1 MLQKWKICCFI
12 GSLLSPRINYS
23 RNGCKRF
30 GFRLE
35 KQKLGIDSD
44 GDEISSCTV
53 ERDHSAIFTKP
64 EPSGSKQK
72 VALKAVKQALS
83 NSTDKR
89 MTVEAAV
96 SEIANSLITT
106 PSNKRNNS
114 ARQLLG
120 SLMAGGFLSSEL
132 INDEG
137 WIWLA

>member
-1 MLQKWKICCFI
+1 M
-12 GSLLSPRINYS
+12 
-23 RNGCKRF
+23 
-30 GFRLE
+30 
-35 KQKLGIDSD
+35 
-44 GDEISSCTV
+44 
-53 ERDHSAIFTKP
+53 
-64 EPSGSKQK
+64 
-72 VALKAVKQALS
+72 ALKAVKQALS

-132 INDEG
+132 VNDEG